1 MYIYLGKYYHKS
13 GKELPELTE
22 KKIGLTKSLENR
34 ERELN
39 STKFTVGYTFV
50 RAWETGADT
59 FKVEKSL
66 HAILDDQRMDG
77 EWFEDITNTLVSRLS
92 KFMNI
97 QGYPEINLL
106 RSDINNLDDNDRAA
120 IDATDRQVQQAT
132 YLEVKNRLSDL
143 GIEFSEHFNNNKM
156 QPIVAFNI
164 NDVKIKIG
172 IYKSGT
178 KFWMHTV
185 KDSGSKYFSNDE
197 RFTQTSDG
205 WRLGNK
211 GELYATDIDDLFEK
225 LDIFIQTIKK

>member
-13 GKELPELTE
+13 GKELTDLTE
-22 KKIGLTKSLENR
+22 KKIGLTKNLDNR

-77 EWFEDITNTLVSRLS
+77 EWFEDVSNTLVGRVS

-97 QGYPEINLL
+97 QGYPEVALSGDEEEK
-106 RSDINNLDDNDRAA
+106 RA
-120 IDATDRQVQQAT
+120 IDETDRQVQQAT

-164 NDVKIKIG
+164 NDVRLKIG
-172 IYKSGT
+172 IYKSGS

-185 KDSGSKYFSNDE
+185 KDSGSSYFSNDE

-205 WRLGNK
+205 WRIGNK
-211 GELYATDIDDLFEK
+211 GELYASDIDDLFSK
-225 LDIFIQTIKK
+225 LNIFIEVINN